1 MATRARV
8 DAHLKADLKLFS
20 GGQPAELSP
29 PHASRN
35 RRLRRII
42 TREQGRALETIGHAV
57 DYLSDCYLHQ
67 GADDEVLN
75 FISPA
80 LEAARVLIAARNELL
95 AGLPLRQP
103 ITTRLW
109 HALLRRRSP
118 LKSSAVVPLSSSR

>member
-1 MATRARV
+1 
-8 DAHLKADLKLFS
+8 
-20 GGQPAELSP
+20 
-29 PHASRN
+29 
-35 RRLRRII
+35 
-42 TREQGRALETIGHAV
+42 
-57 DYLSDCYLHQ
+57 
-67 GADDEVLN
+67 
-75 FISPA
+75 